1 MARFE
6 VDADTKLSPERVRE
20 AYLDFTER
28 RPDIWP
34 GLARDLY
41 KVYTVGEKQAEI
53 QEGSTKPFKVWARE
67 RYDWSDPQTITWTV
81 LESNFSSPGSH
92 VSATVTPG
100 TGGGSRVHIVWD
112 RTGANF
118 MGKMIVMMMKR
129 MGPRIIGPYTK
140 KALDKLAEE
149 KP

>member
-1 MARFE
+1 MTRFD

-67 RYDWSDPQTITWTV
+67 RYDWSDPQTVTWTV

-92 VSATVTPG
+92 VSATVT
-100 TGGGSRVHIVWD
+100 
-112 RTGANF
+112 
-118 MGKMIVMMMKR
+118 
-129 MGPRIIGPYTK
+129 
-140 KALDKLAEE
+140 
-149 KP
+149 